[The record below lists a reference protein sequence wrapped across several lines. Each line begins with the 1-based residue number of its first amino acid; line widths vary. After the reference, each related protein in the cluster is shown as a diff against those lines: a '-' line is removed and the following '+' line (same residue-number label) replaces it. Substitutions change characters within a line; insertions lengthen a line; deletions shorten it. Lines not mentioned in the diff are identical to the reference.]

1 MPENRHS
8 CLRNVVS
15 MFHVIEKELEW
26 RRKRGQLE
34 GFETL
39 KRYKPIVAIG
49 AEQPLED
56 QRMMADYF
64 RTCCF
69 TDILPSVSPDMPFPT
84 DGTDGLGGIHSSVRT
99 PRPLHPSPH
108 TTLSPPT
115 HSTHTSNPPKPGN
128 TSSTH
133 PHPPPS

>member
-1 MPENRHS
+1 MDDTLALLLALAAKPEEIEVLLISVTFGNVEVQKYGRSTPSLYNFENKTYLMPEHRRS

-26 RRKRGQLE
+26 RWKRGQPE

-64 RTCCF
+64 RTCAL
-69 TDILPSVSPDMPFPT
+69 LPPYRAS
-84 DGTDGLGGIHSSVRT
+84 
-99 PRPLHPSPH
+99 
-108 TTLSPPT
+108 
-115 HSTHTSNPPKPGN
+115 
-128 TSSTH
+128 
-133 PHPPPS
+133 